1 MLGYLT
7 REEMQAVL
15 NAPDG
20 ATWTGHRDRVLIG
33 VMYNTGARVSEIIGL
48 RREDL
53 VNAPARS
60 LCIRG
65 KGRKE
70 RIVPLWK
77 QTAAALTQWLKRLD
91 PSAHD
96 PLFPNARGQS
106 LSRSG
111 VKDRLA
117 VAVGKA
123 AESCPSL
130 RDKSV
135 SPHTIRHT
143 TAMHLLQSGVDLT
156 VIALWL
162 GHESPET
169 THQYI
174 EADLKLKEEVLA
186 KVKGLP
192 SEPTRFQPKGKL
204 LDFLD
209 SL

>member
-1 MLGYLT
+1 
-7 REEMQAVL
+7 
-15 NAPDG
+15 
-20 ATWTGHRDRVLIG
+20 
-33 VMYNTGARVSEIIGL
+33 MYNTGARVSEIVDL
-48 RREDL
+48 RRDDL
-53 VNAPARS
+53 VNANVRS
-60 LCIRG
+60 LRIRG

-77 QTAAALTQWLKRLD
+77 QTAAALAQWVKRLD
-91 PSAHD
+91 PPPSA

-111 VKDRLA
+111 VEDRLA
-117 VAVGKA
+117 IAVEKA

-130 RDKSV
+130 RNKSV

-143 TAMHLLQSGVDLT
+143 TAMHLLQSGVDVT

-169 THQYI
+169 THQYV
-174 EADLKLKEEVLA
+174 EADLKLKEEVLS

-192 SEPTRFQPKGKL
+192 AKPSRFQPKGTL
-204 LDFLD
+204 LAFLD